1 MKRADQVREAES
13 KRKINSMQ
21 QRELESLR
29 FKDNF
34 ENMVNLKDQRFL
46 HNCNIVEKHLAL
58 SILNQEK
65 KQFMQNFNDKYRAKM
80 AKEQIMMK
88 EERGNSSAYTLVQKK
103 HMNTGTFAPDLV
115 TWTKKD
121 FMKLM
126 KDKKEE
132 S

>member
-1 MKRADQVREAES
+1 
-13 KRKINSMQ
+13 MQ
-21 QRELESLR
+21 QRELENLR
-29 FKDNF
+29 FKDNS
-34 ENMVNLKDQRFL
+34 ENMVTLKDQRFL
-46 HNCNIVEKHLAL
+46 NNCNIVEKHLAL

-115 TWTKKD
+115 TFTKKD
-121 FMKLM
+121 FMKLI